1 MTQFDQA
8 RATWDQRYAQ
18 DSYIFGTDPNQFLV
32 DARPFFNQND
42 SALVIADGEGRNS
55 VWLASQGL
63 RVCAFDI
70 SPIAV
75 EKAER
80 LAKQKNVS
88 PTFHIADCDSWIW
101 KDKSY
106 DVIAA
111 IFIQFADPISRQ
123 KLFANMVSNLKPGGV
138 LILQGYTPKQ
148 LEYKTGGPPCVE
160 NLYTEDL
167 LRDAFRKLEI
177 IRLESYEQVLHEGT
191 QHSGPSALIGL
202 IARKPKE
209 DSLTA

>member
-1 MTQFDQA
+1 MAQFDQA
-8 RATWDQRYAQ
+8 RATWDARYAQ

-32 DARPFFNQND
+32 EARQFFDQND

-63 RVCAFDI
+63 DVCAFDI

-75 EKAER
+75 EKAKR
-80 LAKQKNVS
+80 LAEQRHVS
-88 PTFHIADCDSWIW
+88 PTFHIADCESWKW
-101 KDKSY
+101 EDRLY

-111 IFIQFADPISRQ
+111 IFIQFADPIMRQ
-123 KLFANMVSNLKPGGV
+123 RLFTNMVSSLKPGGV

-148 LEYKTGGPPCVE
+148 LEYKTGGPPFVE
-160 NLYTEDL
+160 NLYTEEL
-167 LRDAFRKLEI
+167 LRDAFKNLEV
-177 IRLESYEQVLHEGT
+177 IRLESYEQILNEGT

-209 DSLTA
+209 DNDTI